1 MSDIDNHLEIY
12 RERPCQLRW
21 KVPAFCNNDW
31 IALSLLAMSDNLGF
45 GRPFDI
51 VFGAPQNLWQGGRPA
66 LMRGPL
72 SEDDLEKRFG
82 AYDRFGVRCA
92 LTLRR
97 PIRHYILKFH
107 PAEGFRPRF
116 FIDNRHTKK
125 GQAIVTD
132 DGLAAYI
139 REQYPNLELV
149 ASFDRALVDTAPGM
163 PDHDDET
170 AYYTRTLSR
179 FDEVVV
185 RCEYALDDALIGQMS
200 CDERARTEVIV
211 NQICVPNCQRGREH
225 VHAIEQWNEGLVGG
239 PCQECFHGGVTANI
253 KQRLANNVLMTNRR
267 INELASL
274 GVGTFKIGGRNAPI
288 PKFLDLLG
296 IYIYESSGAF
306 VPMRVALSR
315 QLTQYQAAHGSFAP
329 YDLPFAV

>member
-92 LTLRR
+92 LTLSRLDID
-97 PIRHYILKFH
+97 PVTYKDPYGNLLLTVAERH
-107 PAEGFRPRF
+107 G
-116 FIDNRHTKK
+116 

-211 NQICVPNCQRGREH
+211 NQICVPNRQRGREH